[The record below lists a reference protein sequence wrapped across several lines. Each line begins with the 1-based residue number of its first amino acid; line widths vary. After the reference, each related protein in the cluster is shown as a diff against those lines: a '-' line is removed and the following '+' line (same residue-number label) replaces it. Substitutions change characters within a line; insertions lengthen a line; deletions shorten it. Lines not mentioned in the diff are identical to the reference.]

1 MPTSNDVT
9 IENVRE
15 PHVGSRASP
24 YTASNAHAVRV
35 GGVPTDSNGTNND
48 SDYSRARRP
57 SSSPSASTASRTFD
71 YKPTTH
77 TRFETSSPTS
87 DGAQFTFLEQ
97 LRRDA
102 AARGGDGTIGDATRY
117 ERKATFKHG
126 YAKHWDV
133 PESGSPARDV
143 VTSIGAIGTL
153 AAGNVAAPADVGT
166 REARRKEA
174 MEYDFNWREKESRGW
189 SDACGR
195 RGDGAGGAGARS
207 RYPRRRLPRRRRIFQ
222 RLRIRR
228 RRNLRRRRA
237 RKSR

>member
-1 MPTSNDVT
+1 MPTSDDVT
-9 IENVRE
+9 IENLRE
-15 PHVGSRASP
+15 PHVGNRASP

-48 SDYSRARRP
+48 GDYSRAWRP

-102 AARGGDGTIGDATRY
+102 AGRGGGGTIGDATRY
-117 ERKATFKHG
+117 EPKTTFNHG
-126 YAKHWDV
+126 YANHWDA
-133 PESGSPARDV
+133 PESGSPVRDV

-153 AAGNVAAPADVGT
+153 AAGNVAAPADVAALVAAEGRPFVILGGEALLAPGAT
-166 REARRKEA
+166 ALDALEARFA
-174 MEYDFNWREKESRGW
+174 L
-189 SDACGR
+189 
-195 RGDGAGGAGARS
+195 AGGPAA
-207 RYPRRRLPRRRRIFQ
+207 
-222 RLRIRR
+222 
-228 RRNLRRRRA
+228 RRRA
-237 RKSR
+237 RRAALAAAGGDTATPLLEEDG